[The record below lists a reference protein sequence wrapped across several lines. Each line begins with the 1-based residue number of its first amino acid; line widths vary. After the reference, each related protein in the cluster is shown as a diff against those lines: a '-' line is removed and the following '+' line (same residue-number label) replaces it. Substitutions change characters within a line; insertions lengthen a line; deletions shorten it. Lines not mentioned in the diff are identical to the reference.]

1 MVGLFRYGALCRF
14 CKSEGKI
21 ILRRRFSM
29 EAPQEEVLRKDRLR
43 RKKRIRLIILACLVL
58 IPLLTYLETR
68 VVQMGAVPFP
78 VSGNVLIF
86 VLINFNVLLLL
97 LMVFLVLRNLAQ
109 LVFERRR
116 HFLGTK
122 LRSKL
127 VIAFVSM
134 SFFPTGLLFF
144 IALQFVSTSMDY
156 WFNINVAQSLEES
169 ISIAKN
175 TYQEAQD
182 QVDRQARLIAE
193 RLESKRYENLAG
205 ENLTP
210 VLQGFIKSHGLAGIE
225 VISEQREVVARAYRP
240 EIAGEGV
247 PEIPLNLIR
256 NALADNQEQ
265 ATIQPVA
272 AGELVRGVSSVR
284 LGGAENRQ
292 GALVVSLL
300 IPQER
305 VKRMQTISAGY
316 EGYKQ
321 LMILKAPI
329 KTTLLVML
337 LIVTLLIVFCA
348 IWFAFYVA
356 GGLTGPIGRLAE
368 ATRRVAEGELDFVL
382 EKTSGDEMGTLVDS
396 FNRMTSDLSASKRQ
410 LEEANAALRQGNLDA
425 ETRRRYMEIVL
436 QSVAAGVI
444 SLDEQGRIT
453 TINRFAEELLR
464 IDRRAFEGKEY
475 HAVLRPEHQAILEG
489 FLAELSRSGKSSLEK
504 PLRLTVGD
512 ETFSLRVNLARLED
526 ENNQPLGVVLV
537 FDNLTELEKAQRMAA
552 WREVARRIAHEVKN
566 PLTPIQLSAQ
576 RLRKRYLDRLA
587 GDQEVFDVCTKT
599 IVNQVDELKKLVSEF
614 SNFARMPAVHKAM
627 GSLAEM
633 ANEVFVFY
641 QEAHKDRQFRLRVEG
656 PIPQFSFD
664 AKQMK
669 RVLIN
674 LLNNAVAATAGGGMI
689 EIVLACEEERK
700 VVSLEVRDNGSG
712 VSDEDKLRL
721 FEPYFSR
728 KKTGTGL
735 GLAIASTVVAD
746 HHGYIRV
753 KDNEPRG
760 TRFIVELPLGNG

>member
-1 MVGLFRYGALCRF
+1 MDATH
-14 CKSEGKI
+14 
-21 ILRRRFSM
+21 
-29 EAPQEEVLRKDRLR
+29 EEVLWHDRQR

-58 IPLLTYLETR
+58 IPLLTYFETR
-68 VVQMGAVPFP
+68 IVQLGAIPFP

-86 VLINFNVLLLL
+86 VLININVLLLL

-116 HFLGTK
+116 RFLGTK

-127 VIAFVSM
+127 VIAFVAM

-144 IALQFVSTSMDY
+144 ISLQFVSTSMDY
-156 WFNINVAQSLEES
+156 WFNSNVAQSLEES
-169 ISIAKN
+169 ISIARN
-175 TYQEAQD
+175 VYQETQE
-182 QVDRQARLIAE
+182 QVDRQARLISE
-193 RLESKRYENLAG
+193 RLEAKRYGNISWNNAD
-205 ENLTP
+205 P
-210 VLQGFIKSHGLAGIE
+210 VLQDIMKTHGLAGIE
-225 VISEQREVVARAYRP
+225 VVSGQREVLARVFRL
-240 EIAGEGV
+240 EVVSGGV
-247 PEIPLNLIR
+247 PEISQNMIR
-256 NALADNQEQ
+256 NVLADNKEQ
-265 ATIQPVA
+265 ITIQPVA
-272 AGELVRGVSSVR
+272 AGELVRGISPVR
-284 LGGAENRQ
+284 IDGTNAIQ
-292 GALVVSLL
+292 GALIVSQL

-305 VKRMQTISAGY
+305 VRRMQIISAGY

-321 LMILKAPI
+321 LMILKTPI
-329 KTTLLVML
+329 KTSLLVML

-356 GGLTGPIGRLAE
+356 GGLTGPIGKLAE

-396 FNRMTSDLSASKRQ
+396 FNRMTSDLSASKRE
-410 LEEANAALRQGNLDA
+410 LEEANAALCQGNLDA

-436 QSVAAGVI
+436 QNVAAGVI
-444 SLDEQGRIT
+444 SLDEHGRIT
-453 TINRFAEELLR
+453 TINRFAEELLK
-464 IDRRAFEGKEY
+464 IDRRALEGQEY
-475 HAVLRPEHQAILEG
+475 RAVLRPEHQAILDE
-489 FLAELSRSGKSSLEK
+489 FLAALFRSGKSSLER
-504 PLRLTVGD
+504 PLRLTVGK
-512 ETFSLRVNLARLED
+512 ETFSLRVNLTRLED

-537 FDNLTELEKAQRMAA
+537 FDNLTALEKAQRMAA

-599 IVNQVDELKKLVSEF
+599 IINQVDELKKLVSEF
-614 SNFARMPAVHKAM
+614 SSFARMPAVHKAM
-627 GSLAEM
+627 GNFVEM
-633 ANEVFVFY
+633 ANEVFILY
-641 QEAHKDRQFRLRVEG
+641 QEAHKDRQFRLQVEG
-656 PIPQFSFD
+656 PIPKFPFD
-664 AKQMK
+664 DKQMK

-674 LLNNAVAATAGGGMI
+674 LLNNAVAATAAAGVI

-700 VVSLEVRDNGSG
+700 MVRLEVRDNGFG
-712 VSDEDKLRL
+712 VSDEDKMRL

-728 KKTGTGL
+728 NKSGTGL

-753 KDNEPRG
+753 KDNAPCG
-760 TRFIVELPLGNG
+760 ARFVVELPLENG

>member
-1 MVGLFRYGALCRF
+1 M
-14 CKSEGKI
+14 
-21 ILRRRFSM
+21 RRRLSM
-29 EAPQEEVLRKDRLR
+29 EAADEEVLRKDRLR

-68 VVQMGAVPFP
+68 VVQLGTVPFP

-116 HFLGTK
+116 RFLGTK

-156 WFNINVAQSLEES
+156 WFNSNVAQSLEES
-169 ISIAKN
+169 IAIAKN
-175 TYQEAQD
+175 SYQETQD
-182 QVDRQARLIAE
+182 QVDRQARLIGD
-193 RLESKRYENLAG
+193 RLDAKRYGDISWKDAEPL
-205 ENLTP
+205 LKDIMKT
-210 VLQGFIKSHGLAGIE
+210 HGLAGIE
-225 VISEQREVVARAYRP
+225 VISGQREVLARAYRP
-240 EIAGEGV
+240 EIIKEGV
-247 PEIPLNLIR
+247 PEIPLDTIR
-256 NALADNQEQ
+256 NALADNTEQ
-265 ATIQPVA
+265 ITIQPVA
-272 AGELVRGVSSVR
+272 AGELIRGVSSIR
-284 LGGAENRQ
+284 IDGADAGQ
-292 GALVVSLL
+292 GALIVSLL

-305 VKRMQTISAGY
+305 VRQMQTISAGY

-329 KTTLLVML
+329 KTSLLVML

-396 FNRMTSDLSASKRQ
+396 FNRMTSDLLASKRQ
-410 LEEANAALRQGNLDA
+410 LEEANSALRQGNLDA

-444 SLDEQGRIT
+444 SLDEHGRIT

-464 IDRRAFEGKEY
+464 IDRRDFEGKEY
-475 HAVLRPEHQAILEG
+475 QAVLRPEHRAVLDG
-489 FLAELSRSGKSSLEK
+489 FLGELSRSGKSSLER

-512 ETFSLRVNLARLED
+512 ETFSLRVNVTRLED
-526 ENNQPLGVVLV
+526 ENNQSLGVVLV

-576 RLRKRYLDRLA
+576 RLRKRYLDRLE

-599 IVNQVDELKKLVSEF
+599 IINQVDELKKLVSEF
-614 SNFARMPAVHKAM
+614 SSFARMPAVHKAM
-627 GSLAEM
+627 GNIAEM
-633 ANEVFVFY
+633 ANEAFVLY
-641 QEAHKDRQFRLRVEG
+641 QEAHKDRLFRLRVEG
-656 PIPQFSFD
+656 PIPLFSFD
-664 AKQMK
+664 VKQMK
-669 RVLIN
+669 RVLVN
-674 LLNNAVAATAGGGMI
+674 LLNNAVAATSSAGEI
-689 EIVLACEEERK
+689 EIVLACEEERN
-700 VVSLEVRDNGSG
+700 VVILEVRDNGAG
-712 VSDEDKLRL
+712 VSDQDKLRL

-753 KDNEPRG
+753 KDNEPQG
-760 TRFIVELPLGNG
+760 ARFIIELPLSNG

>member
-1 MVGLFRYGALCRF
+1 
-14 CKSEGKI
+14 
-21 ILRRRFSM
+21 M
-29 EAPQEEVLRKDRLR
+29 ENTNEEVVRKDRLR

-58 IPLLTYLETR
+58 IPLLTYFETK
-68 VVQMGAVPFP
+68 VVQLGTIPFP

-86 VLINFNVLLLL
+86 VLINFNILLLL

-116 HFLGTK
+116 RFLGTK

-156 WFNINVAQSLEES
+156 WFNSNVARSLEES

-175 TYQEAQD
+175 SYQEAQD
-182 QVDRQARLIAE
+182 QADRQARLIAE
-193 RLESKRYENLAG
+193 RLESKRYGDFAG
-205 ENLTP
+205 GNMAP
-210 VLQGFIKSHGLAGIE
+210 VLQEIIKSHGLAGIE
-225 VISEQREVVARAYRP
+225 VISEQREVLARAYRP
-240 EIAGEGV
+240 EIASAGV
-247 PEIPLNLIR
+247 PEIPPNMIR
-256 NALADNQEQ
+256 NVLTDKQEQ

-284 LGGAENRQ
+284 IGGSEARQ

-305 VKRMQTISAGY
+305 VRRMQTISAGY

-396 FNRMTSDLSASKRQ
+396 FNRMTSDLAASKRQ
-410 LEEANAALRQGNLDA
+410 IEEANAALRQGNLDA

-436 QSVAAGVI
+436 QNVAAGVI

-453 TINRFAEELLR
+453 TINRFAVELLR

-475 HAVLRPEHQAILEG
+475 HTVLIPEHRAILEG
-489 FLAELSRSGKSSLEK
+489 FFAELSRSGKSSLER
-504 PLRLTVGD
+504 PLRLKVGD
-512 ETFSLRVNLARLED
+512 NTFSLRVNITRLED

-576 RLRKRYLDRLA
+576 RLRKRYLDRLD

-627 GSLAEM
+627 GNLAEM
-633 ANEVFVFY
+633 ANEVFVLY
-641 QEAHKDRQFRLRVEG
+641 QEAHKDRQFRFRVEG
-656 PIPQFSFD
+656 PIPLFSFD
-664 AKQMK
+664 VKQMK

-674 LLNNAVAATAGGGMI
+674 LLNNAVAATGEAGVI
-689 EIVLACEEERK
+689 EIVLVCENERK
-700 VVSLEVRDNGSG
+700 VVTLEVRDNGSG
-712 VSDEDKLRL
+712 VSDEDKPRL

-753 KDNEPRG
+753 KDNEPQG
-760 TRFIVELPLGNG
+760 ARFIVELPLENG

>member
-1 MVGLFRYGALCRF
+1 M
-14 CKSEGKI
+14 
-21 ILRRRFSM
+21 RRRLSM
-29 EAPQEEVLRKDRLR
+29 EVADEEVLRKDRLR

-68 VVQMGAVPFP
+68 VVQLGTVPFP

-116 HFLGTK
+116 RFLGTK

-156 WFNINVAQSLEES
+156 WFNSNVAQSLEES
-169 ISIAKN
+169 IAIAKN
-175 TYQEAQD
+175 SYQETQD
-182 QVDRQARLIAE
+182 QVDRQARLIGD
-193 RLESKRYENLAG
+193 RLDAKRYGDISWKDAEPL
-205 ENLTP
+205 LKDIMKT
-210 VLQGFIKSHGLAGIE
+210 HGLAGIE
-225 VISEQREVVARAYRP
+225 VISGQREVLARAYRP
-240 EIAGEGV
+240 EIIKEGV
-247 PEIPLNLIR
+247 PEIPLDTIR
-256 NALADNQEQ
+256 NALADNTEQ
-265 ATIQPVA
+265 ITIQPVA
-272 AGELVRGVSSVR
+272 AGELIRGVSSIR
-284 LGGAENRQ
+284 IDGADAGQ
-292 GALVVSLL
+292 GALIVSLL

-305 VKRMQTISAGY
+305 VRQMQTISAGY

-329 KTTLLVML
+329 KTSLLVML

-396 FNRMTSDLSASKRQ
+396 FNRMTSDLLASKRQ
-410 LEEANAALRQGNLDA
+410 LEEANSALRQGNLDA

-444 SLDEQGRIT
+444 SLDEHGRIT

-464 IDRRAFEGKEY
+464 IDRRDFEGKEY
-475 HAVLRPEHQAILEG
+475 QAVLRPEHRAVLDG
-489 FLAELSRSGKSSLEK
+489 FLGELSRSGKSSLER
-504 PLRLTVGD
+504 PLRLTVDD
-512 ETFSLRVNLARLED
+512 ETFSLRVNVTRLED
-526 ENNQPLGVVLV
+526 ENNQSLGVVLV

-576 RLRKRYLDRLA
+576 RLRKRYLDRLE

-599 IVNQVDELKKLVSEF
+599 IINQVDELKKLVSEF
-614 SNFARMPAVHKAM
+614 SSFARMPAVHKAM
-627 GSLAEM
+627 GNIAEM
-633 ANEVFVFY
+633 ANEAFVLY
-641 QEAHKDRQFRLRVEG
+641 QEAHKDRLFRLRVEG
-656 PIPQFSFD
+656 PIPLFSFD
-664 AKQMK
+664 VKQMK
-669 RVLIN
+669 RVLVN
-674 LLNNAVAATAGGGMI
+674 LLNNAVAATSQAGEI
-689 EIVLACEEERK
+689 EIVLACEEERN
-700 VVSLEVRDNGSG
+700 VVILEVRDNGAG
-712 VSDEDKLRL
+712 VSDQDKLRL

-753 KDNEPRG
+753 KDNEPQG
-760 TRFIVELPLGNG
+760 ARFIIELPLSNG

>member
-1 MVGLFRYGALCRF
+1 MD
-14 CKSEGKI
+14 
-21 ILRRRFSM
+21 
-29 EAPQEEVLRKDRLR
+29 APPEEVLRKDRLR
-43 RKKRIRLIILACLVL
+43 RKKRIRLVIFACLVL
-58 IPLLTYLETR
+58 IPLLTYFETR
-68 VVQMGAVPFP
+68 IVQLGAIPFP

-116 HFLGTK
+116 RFLGTK

-169 ISIAKN
+169 IAIAKN
-175 TYQEAQD
+175 VYQEAED
-182 QVDRQARLIAE
+182 QADRQGHLIAE
-193 RLESKRYENLAG
+193 RLELKRYGDIAG
-205 ENLTP
+205 GNLTP
-210 VLQGFIKSHGLAGIE
+210 LLQEIMKSHGLAGIE

-240 EIAGEGV
+240 EVVGEGV
-247 PEIPLNLIR
+247 PEIPLNMIR
-256 NALADNQEQ
+256 NAYADNQAQ
-265 ATIQPVA
+265 TTIQPVA
-272 AGELVRGVSSVR
+272 AGELVRSVSSVR
-284 LGGAENRQ
+284 IGGTDARQ

-329 KTTLLVML
+329 KTSLLVML

-410 LEEANAALRQGNLDA
+410 LEEANTALRQGNLDA

-436 QSVAAGVI
+436 QNVAAGVI

-464 IDRRAFEGKEY
+464 IDRRALEGKEY
-475 HAVLRPEHQAILEG
+475 HAVLRPEHRAILEG
-489 FLAELSRSGKSSLEK
+489 FLAELSRSGKPSLER

-512 ETFSLRVNLARLED
+512 ETFSLRVNLTRLED

-576 RLRKRYLDRLA
+576 RLRKRYLDRLS
-587 GDQEVFDVCTKT
+587 GDQEVFDVCTRT

-614 SNFARMPAVHKAM
+614 SNFARMPAVHKTM

-633 ANEVFVFY
+633 ANEAFVLY

-664 AKQMK
+664 GKQMK

-674 LLNNAVAATAGGGMI
+674 LLNNAVAATVTAGII
-689 EIVLACEEERK
+689 EIVLACEEERN
-700 VVSLEVRDNGSG
+700 VVRLEVRDNGSG
-712 VSDEDKLRL
+712 VSDEDKPRL

-753 KDNEPRG
+753 KDNEPQG
-760 TRFIVELPLGNG
+760 ARFIVELPLGNG

>member
-1 MVGLFRYGALCRF
+1 
-14 CKSEGKI
+14 
-21 ILRRRFSM
+21 M
-29 EAPQEEVLRKDRLR
+29 EATQEEILKKDRLR

-116 HFLGTK
+116 RFLGTK

-193 RLESKRYENLAG
+193 RLESKRYEDIAG
-205 ENLTP
+205 EKLTP
-210 VLQGFIKSHGLAGIE
+210 VLQGFVKSHGLAGIE

-240 EIAGEGV
+240 EIAGEEV

-265 ATIQPVA
+265 ATVQPVA

-284 LGGAENRQ
+284 LGGAEARQ
-292 GALVVSLL
+292 GALIVSLL
-300 IPQER
+300 IPLER
-305 VKRMQTISAGY
+305 VKRMQIISAGY

-410 LEEANAALRQGNLDA
+410 LEEANGALRQGNLDA

-475 HAVLRPEHQAILEG
+475 HAVLRPEHRAILEG
-489 FLAELSRSGKSSLEK
+489 FLVELSRSGKTSLER
-504 PLRLTVGD
+504 PLRLTMGD
-512 ETFSLRVNLARLED
+512 ETFSLRVNVTRLAD

-599 IVNQVDELKKLVSEF
+599 IINQVDELKKLVSEF

-633 ANEVFVFY
+633 ANEVFILY
-641 QEAHKDRQFRLRVEG
+641 QEAHKNRQFRLRVEG

-674 LLNNAVAATAGGGMI
+674 LLNNAVAATAEAGVI

-712 VSDEDKLRL
+712 VSDEDKPRL

-760 TRFIVELPLGNG
+760 ARFIVELPLGNG

>member
-1 MVGLFRYGALCRF
+1 
-14 CKSEGKI
+14 
-21 ILRRRFSM
+21 M
-29 EAPQEEVLRKDRLR
+29 EAVDGEVLRKDRLR

-68 VVQMGAVPFP
+68 VVQLGTVPFP

-116 HFLGTK
+116 RFLGTK

-156 WFNINVAQSLEES
+156 WFNSNVAQSLEES
-169 ISIAKN
+169 IAIAKN
-175 TYQEAQD
+175 SYQETQE
-182 QVDRQARLIAE
+182 QVDRQARLIGD
-193 RLESKRYENLAG
+193 RLDAKRYGDISWKDAE
-205 ENLTP
+205 P
-210 VLQGFIKSHGLAGIE
+210 VLKDIMKTHGLAGIE
-225 VISEQREVVARAYRP
+225 VISGQREVLARAYRP
-240 EIAGEGV
+240 EIIKEGV
-247 PEIPLNLIR
+247 PEIPLDTIR
-256 NALADNQEQ
+256 NALADNTEQ
-265 ATIQPVA
+265 ITIQPVA
-272 AGELVRGVSSVR
+272 AGELVRGVSSIR
-284 LGGAENRQ
+284 IDGADAGQ
-292 GALVVSLL
+292 GALIVSLL

-305 VKRMQTISAGY
+305 VRQMQTISAGY

-329 KTTLLVML
+329 KTSLLVML

-348 IWFAFYVA
+348 VWFAFYVA

-382 EKTSGDEMGTLVDS
+382 ENTSGDEMGTLVDS
-396 FNRMTSDLSASKRQ
+396 FNRMTSDLLASKRQ
-410 LEEANAALRQGNLDA
+410 LEEANSALRQGNLDA

-444 SLDEQGRIT
+444 SLDEHGRIT

-464 IDRRAFEGKEY
+464 IDRRDFEGKEY
-475 HAVLRPEHQAILEG
+475 QAVLRPEHRAVLDG
-489 FLAELSRSGKSSLEK
+489 FLGELSRSGKSSLER

-512 ETFSLRVNLARLED
+512 ETFSLRVNVTRLED
-526 ENNQPLGVVLV
+526 ENNQSLGVVLV

-576 RLRKRYLDRLA
+576 RLRKRYLDRLE

-599 IVNQVDELKKLVSEF
+599 IINQVDELKKLVSEF
-614 SNFARMPAVHKAM
+614 SSFARMPAVHKAM
-627 GSLAEM
+627 GNIAEM
-633 ANEVFVFY
+633 ANEAFVLY
-641 QEAHKDRQFRLRVEG
+641 QEAHKDRLFRLRVEG
-656 PIPQFSFD
+656 PIPLFSFD
-664 AKQMK
+664 VKQMK
-669 RVLIN
+669 RVLVN
-674 LLNNAVAATAGGGMI
+674 LLNNAVAATSAAGVI
-689 EIVLACEEERK
+689 EIVLACEEERN
-700 VVSLEVRDNGSG
+700 VVILEVRDNGAG
-712 VSDEDKLRL
+712 VSDQDKLRL

-753 KDNEPRG
+753 KDNEPHG
-760 TRFIVELPLGNG
+760 ARFIIELPLSNG

>member
-1 MVGLFRYGALCRF
+1 
-14 CKSEGKI
+14 
-21 ILRRRFSM
+21 LRRRLSM
-29 EAPQEEVLRKDRLR
+29 EAADEEVLRKDRLR

-68 VVQMGAVPFP
+68 VVQLGTVPFP

-116 HFLGTK
+116 RFLGTK

-156 WFNINVAQSLEES
+156 WFNSNVAQSLEES
-169 ISIAKN
+169 IAIAKN
-175 TYQEAQD
+175 SYQETQD
-182 QVDRQARLIAE
+182 QVDRQARLIGD
-193 RLESKRYENLAG
+193 RLDAKRYGDISWKDAE
-205 ENLTP
+205 P
-210 VLQGFIKSHGLAGIE
+210 VLKDIMKTHGLAGIE
-225 VISEQREVVARAYRP
+225 VISGQREVLARAYRP
-240 EIAGEGV
+240 EIIKEGV
-247 PEIPLNLIR
+247 PEIPLDTIR
-256 NALADNQEQ
+256 NALADNTEQ
-265 ATIQPVA
+265 ITIQPVA
-272 AGELVRGVSSVR
+272 AGELVRGVSSIR
-284 LGGAENRQ
+284 IDGADAGQ
-292 GALVVSLL
+292 GALIVSLL

-305 VKRMQTISAGY
+305 VRQMQTISAGY

-329 KTTLLVML
+329 KTSLLVML

-348 IWFAFYVA
+348 VWFAFYVA

-396 FNRMTSDLSASKRQ
+396 FNRMTSDLLASKRQ
-410 LEEANAALRQGNLDA
+410 LEEANSALRQGNLDA

-444 SLDEQGRIT
+444 SLDEHGRIT

-464 IDRRAFEGKEY
+464 IDRRDFEGKEY
-475 HAVLRPEHQAILEG
+475 QAVLRPEHRAVLDG
-489 FLAELSRSGKSSLEK
+489 FLGELSRSGKSSLER

-512 ETFSLRVNLARLED
+512 ETFSLRVNVTRLED
-526 ENNQPLGVVLV
+526 ENNQSLGVVLV

-576 RLRKRYLDRLA
+576 RLRKRYLDRLE

-599 IVNQVDELKKLVSEF
+599 IINQVDELKKLVSEF
-614 SNFARMPAVHKAM
+614 SSFARMPAVHKAM
-627 GSLAEM
+627 GNIAEM
-633 ANEVFVFY
+633 ANEAFVLY
-641 QEAHKDRQFRLRVEG
+641 QEAHKDRLFRLRVEG
-656 PIPQFSFD
+656 PIPVFSFD
-664 AKQMK
+664 VKQMK
-669 RVLIN
+669 RVLVN
-674 LLNNAVAATAGGGMI
+674 LLNNAVAATSKAGEI
-689 EIVLACEEERK
+689 EIVLACEEERN
-700 VVSLEVRDNGSG
+700 VVILEVRDNGAG
-712 VSDEDKLRL
+712 VSDQDKLRL

-753 KDNEPRG
+753 KDNEPQG
-760 TRFIVELPLGNG
+760 ARFIIELPLNNG

>member
-1 MVGLFRYGALCRF
+1 MDV
-14 CKSEGKI
+14 
-21 ILRRRFSM
+21 
-29 EAPQEEVLRKDRLR
+29 APEDVLRKDRQR
-43 RKKRIRLIILACLVL
+43 RKKRIRLVILTCLVL
-58 IPLLTYLETR
+58 VPLLTYLETR
-68 VVQMGAVPFP
+68 VVQLGVIPFP

-116 HFLGTK
+116 RFLGTK

-156 WFNINVAQSLEES
+156 WFNINVARSLEES

-175 TYQEAQD
+175 VYLEAEN
-182 QVDRQARLIAE
+182 QVDLQGRLIAE
-193 RLESKRYENLAG
+193 RLESKRFGDVAG

-210 VLQGFIKSHGLAGIE
+210 LLQEIMKSHGLAGIE
-225 VISEQREVVARAYRP
+225 VISGQREVLARAYRP
-240 EIAGEGV
+240 EVVGEGV
-247 PEIPLNLIR
+247 PEIPLNMIR
-256 NALADNQEQ
+256 NAYADNKEQ
-265 ATIQPVA
+265 ITIQPVV
-272 AGELVRGVSSVR
+272 AGELVRGVSLVR
-284 LGGAENRQ
+284 IGGSGARQ

-305 VKRMQTISAGY
+305 VLRMQTISAGY

-329 KTTLLVML
+329 KTSLLVML

-444 SLDEQGRIT
+444 SLDEDGRIT

-475 HAVLRPEHQAILEG
+475 RAVLRPEHRTVLED
-489 FLAELSRSGKSSLEK
+489 FFAELSRSGKSSLER

-512 ETFSLRVNLARLED
+512 ETFSLRVNVARLED
-526 ENNQPLGVVLV
+526 ENNHPLGVVLV

-614 SNFARMPAVHKAM
+614 SNFARMPAVQKTL

-633 ANEVFVFY
+633 ANEVFILY

-656 PIPQFSFD
+656 PIPQFFFD
-664 AKQMK
+664 SKQMK

-674 LLNNAVAATAGGGMI
+674 LLNNAVAATAGAGVI
-689 EIVLACEEERK
+689 EMVLTCEEERN
-700 VVSLEVRDNGSG
+700 VVTLEVRDNGSG
-712 VSDEDKLRL
+712 VSDQDKLRL

-753 KDNEPRG
+753 RDNEPRG
-760 TRFIVELPLGNG
+760 ARFIVELPLGNG

>member
-1 MVGLFRYGALCRF
+1 M
-14 CKSEGKI
+14 
-21 ILRRRFSM
+21 RRRLSM
-29 EAPQEEVLRKDRLR
+29 EAADEEVLRKDRLR

-68 VVQMGAVPFP
+68 VVQLGTVPFP

-116 HFLGTK
+116 RFLGTK

-156 WFNINVAQSLEES
+156 WFNSNVAQSLEES
-169 ISIAKN
+169 IAIAKN
-175 TYQEAQD
+175 SYQETQD
-182 QVDRQARLIAE
+182 QVDRQARLIGD
-193 RLESKRYENLAG
+193 RLDAKRYGDISWKDAE
-205 ENLTP
+205 P
-210 VLQGFIKSHGLAGIE
+210 VLKDIMKTHGLAGIE
-225 VISEQREVVARAYRP
+225 VISGQREVLARAYRP
-240 EIAGEGV
+240 EIIKEGV
-247 PEIPLNLIR
+247 PEIPLDTIR
-256 NALADNQEQ
+256 NALADNTEQ
-265 ATIQPVA
+265 ITIQPVA
-272 AGELVRGVSSVR
+272 AGELIRGVSSIR
-284 LGGAENRQ
+284 IDGADAGQ
-292 GALVVSLL
+292 GALIVSLL

-305 VKRMQTISAGY
+305 VRQMQTISAGY

-329 KTTLLVML
+329 KTSLLVML

-396 FNRMTSDLSASKRQ
+396 FNRMTSDLLASKRQ
-410 LEEANAALRQGNLDA
+410 LEEANSALRQGNLDA

-444 SLDEQGRIT
+444 SLDEHGRIT

-464 IDRRAFEGKEY
+464 IDRRDFEGKEY
-475 HAVLRPEHQAILEG
+475 QAVLRPEHRAVLDG
-489 FLAELSRSGKSSLEK
+489 FLGELSRSGKSSLER

-512 ETFSLRVNLARLED
+512 ETFSLRVNVTRLED
-526 ENNQPLGVVLV
+526 ENNQSLGVVLV

-576 RLRKRYLDRLA
+576 RLRKRYLDRLE

-599 IVNQVDELKKLVSEF
+599 IINQVDELKKLVSEF
-614 SNFARMPAVHKAM
+614 SSFARMPAVHKAM
-627 GSLAEM
+627 GNITEM
-633 ANEVFVFY
+633 ANEAFVLY
-641 QEAHKDRQFRLRVEG
+641 QEAHKDRLFRLRVEG
-656 PIPQFSFD
+656 PIPVFSFD
-664 AKQMK
+664 VKQMK
-669 RVLIN
+669 RVLVN
-674 LLNNAVAATAGGGMI
+674 LLNNAVAATSKAGEI
-689 EIVLACEEERK
+689 EIVLACEEERN
-700 VVSLEVRDNGSG
+700 VVILEVRDNGAG
-712 VSDEDKLRL
+712 VSDQDKLRL

-753 KDNEPRG
+753 KDNEPQG
-760 TRFIVELPLGNG
+760 ARFIIELPLNNG

>member
-1 MVGLFRYGALCRF
+1 MDATH
-14 CKSEGKI
+14 
-21 ILRRRFSM
+21 
-29 EAPQEEVLRKDRLR
+29 EEVVRKDRLR

-58 IPLLTYLETR
+58 IPLLTYFETR
-68 VVQMGAVPFP
+68 IVQLGAIPFP

-116 HFLGTK
+116 RFLGTK

-193 RLESKRYENLAG
+193 RLESKRYGDLAG
-205 ENLTP
+205 GNMSP
-210 VLQGFIKSHGLAGIE
+210 VLQEIIRSHGLAGIE
-225 VISEQREVVARAYRP
+225 LISGQREVLARAYRP
-240 EIAGEGV
+240 EIVSEGI
-247 PEIPLNLIR
+247 PEIPLNMIR
-256 NALADNQEQ
+256 NALADNQERM
-265 ATIQPVA
+265 TIQPVA

-284 LGGAENRQ
+284 IGGAEARQ

-305 VKRMQTISAGY
+305 VRRMQTISAGY

-436 QSVAAGVI
+436 QNVAAGVI

-464 IDRRAFEGKEY
+464 IDRRAFAGKEY
-475 HAVLRPEHQAILEG
+475 HSVLRPEHRAILEG

-512 ETFSLRVNLARLED
+512 NTFSLRVNITRLED

-599 IVNQVDELKKLVSEF
+599 IINQVDELKKLVSEF
-614 SNFARMPAVHKAM
+614 SNFARMPAVHKTF

-633 ANEVFVFY
+633 ANEVFVLY
-641 QEAHKDRQFRLRVEG
+641 QEAHKDRQFRLRVER

-674 LLNNAVAATAGGGMI
+674 LLNNAVAATATAGVI

-700 VVSLEVRDNGSG
+700 VVRFEVRDNGSG
-712 VSDEDKLRL
+712 VSDEDKPRL

-753 KDNEPRG
+753 RDNEPQG
-760 TRFIVELPLGNG
+760 ARFIVELPLGDSWKTVSLAWQGMVY

>member
-1 MVGLFRYGALCRF
+1 M
-14 CKSEGKI
+14 
-21 ILRRRFSM
+21 RRRLSM
-29 EAPQEEVLRKDRLR
+29 EAADEEVLRKDRLR

-68 VVQMGAVPFP
+68 VVQLGTVPFP

-116 HFLGTK
+116 RFLGTK

-156 WFNINVAQSLEES
+156 WFNSNVAQSLEES
-169 ISIAKN
+169 IAIAKN
-175 TYQEAQD
+175 SYQETQD
-182 QVDRQARLIAE
+182 QVDRQARLIGD
-193 RLESKRYENLAG
+193 RLDAKRYGDISWKDAE
-205 ENLTP
+205 P
-210 VLQGFIKSHGLAGIE
+210 VLKDIMKTHGLAGIE
-225 VISEQREVVARAYRP
+225 VISGQREVLARAYRP
-240 EIAGEGV
+240 EIIKEGV
-247 PEIPLNLIR
+247 PEIPLDTIR
-256 NALADNQEQ
+256 NALADNTEQ
-265 ATIQPVA
+265 ITIQPVA
-272 AGELVRGVSSVR
+272 AGELVRGVSSIR
-284 LGGAENRQ
+284 IDGADAGQ
-292 GALVVSLL
+292 GALIVSLL

-305 VKRMQTISAGY
+305 VRQMQTISAGY

-329 KTTLLVML
+329 KTSLLVML

-348 IWFAFYVA
+348 VWFAFYVA

-396 FNRMTSDLSASKRQ
+396 FNRMTSDLLASKRQ
-410 LEEANAALRQGNLDA
+410 LEEANSALRQGNLDA

-444 SLDEQGRIT
+444 SLDEHGRIT

-464 IDRRAFEGKEY
+464 IDRRDFEGKEY
-475 HAVLRPEHQAILEG
+475 QAVLRPEHRAVLDG
-489 FLAELSRSGKSSLEK
+489 FLGELSRSGKSSLER

-512 ETFSLRVNLARLED
+512 ETFSLRVNVTRLED
-526 ENNQPLGVVLV
+526 ENNQSLGVVLV

-576 RLRKRYLDRLA
+576 RLRKRYLDRLE

-599 IVNQVDELKKLVSEF
+599 IINQVDELKKLVSEF
-614 SNFARMPAVHKAM
+614 SSFARMPAVHKAM
-627 GSLAEM
+627 GNIAEM
-633 ANEVFVFY
+633 ANEAFVLY
-641 QEAHKDRQFRLRVEG
+641 QEAHKDRLFRLRVEG
-656 PIPQFSFD
+656 PIPVFSFD
-664 AKQMK
+664 VKQMK
-669 RVLIN
+669 RVLVN
-674 LLNNAVAATAGGGMI
+674 LLNNAVAATSKAGEI
-689 EIVLACEEERK
+689 EIVLACEEERN
-700 VVSLEVRDNGSG
+700 VVILEVRDNGAG
-712 VSDEDKLRL
+712 VSDQDKLRL

-753 KDNEPRG
+753 KDNEPQG
-760 TRFIVELPLGNG
+760 ARFIIELPLNNG

>member
-1 MVGLFRYGALCRF
+1 MDA
-14 CKSEGKI
+14 
-21 ILRRRFSM
+21 
-29 EAPQEEVLRKDRLR
+29 ANEEVLRKDRLR
-43 RKKRIRLIILACLVL
+43 RRKRIRLIILACLVL
-58 IPLLTYLETR
+58 IPLLTYFETR
-68 VVQMGAVPFP
+68 VVQLGVVPFP

-86 VLINFNVLLLL
+86 VLINFNILLLL

-109 LVFERRR
+109 LVFERRQR
-116 HFLGTK
+116 FLGTK

-182 QVDRQARLIAE
+182 QVDRQGRLIGE
-193 RLESKRYENLAG
+193 RLESKRYGDITGGNV
-205 ENLTP
+205 TP
-210 VLQGFIKSHGLAGIE
+210 VLQDIMKSHGLAGIE
-225 VISEQREVVARAYRP
+225 VISEQREVLARAYWP
-240 EIAGEGV
+240 EIMSDGV
-247 PEIPLNLIR
+247 PEIPLNIIR
-256 NALADNQEQ
+256 SALADNQGQ
-265 ATIQPVA
+265 IIIQPVA
-272 AGELVRGVSSVR
+272 TGELVRGVSSVR
-284 LGGAENRQ
+284 LGSPEALQ
-292 GALVVSLL
+292 GVLVVSML

-305 VKRMQTISAGY
+305 VRRMQIISAGY

-329 KTTLLVML
+329 KTSLLVML

-356 GGLTGPIGRLAE
+356 SGLTGPIGRLAE

-396 FNRMTSDLSASKRQ
+396 FNRMTSDLSAGKKQ
-410 LEEANAALRQGNLDA
+410 LEAANSALRQGNLDA
-425 ETRRRYMEIVL
+425 ESRRRYMEIIL
-436 QSVAAGVI
+436 QNVAAGVI
-444 SLDEQGRIT
+444 SLDERGRIS

-464 IDRRAFEGKEY
+464 IDRRGFEGKEY
-475 HAVLRPEHQAILEG
+475 RAVLRPEHTAVLEG
-489 FLAELSRSGKSSLEK
+489 FLAELSASGKSSIER

-512 ETFSLRVNLARLED
+512 ETFSLRVNVTRLED
-526 ENNQPLGVVLV
+526 ENSLPLGVVLV

-587 GDQEVFDVCTKT
+587 GDKEVFDVCTKT
-599 IVNQVDELKKLVSEF
+599 IINQVDELKKLVSEF
-614 SNFARMPAVHKAM
+614 SSFARMPAVHKTM

-633 ANEVFVFY
+633 ANEVFVLY

-656 PIPQFSFD
+656 PIPSFSFD

-674 LLNNAVAATAGGGMI
+674 FLNNAVAATGNGGVI
-689 EIVLACEEERK
+689 EIILACEQERDL
-700 VVSLEVRDNGSG
+700 VSFEVRDNGSG

-753 KDNEPRG
+753 KDNEPNG
-760 TRFIVELPLGNG
+760 TRFIVELPLGTG

>member
-1 MVGLFRYGALCRF
+1 
-14 CKSEGKI
+14 
-21 ILRRRFSM
+21 M
-29 EAPQEEVLRKDRLR
+29 EAADEEVLRKDRLR

-68 VVQMGAVPFP
+68 VVQLGTVPFP

-116 HFLGTK
+116 RFLGTK

-156 WFNINVAQSLEES
+156 WFNSNVAQSLEES
-169 ISIAKN
+169 IAIAKN
-175 TYQEAQD
+175 SYQETQD
-182 QVDRQARLIAE
+182 QVDRQARLIGD
-193 RLESKRYENLAG
+193 RLDAKRYGDISWKDAE
-205 ENLTP
+205 P
-210 VLQGFIKSHGLAGIE
+210 VLKDIMKTHGLAGIE
-225 VISEQREVVARAYRP
+225 VISGQREVLARAYRP
-240 EIAGEGV
+240 EIIKEGV
-247 PEIPLNLIR
+247 PEIPLDTIR
-256 NALADNQEQ
+256 NALADNTEQ
-265 ATIQPVA
+265 ITIQPVA
-272 AGELVRGVSSVR
+272 AGELIRGVSSIR
-284 LGGAENRQ
+284 IDGADAGQ
-292 GALVVSLL
+292 GALIVSLL

-305 VKRMQTISAGY
+305 VRQMQTISAGY

-329 KTTLLVML
+329 KTSLLVML

-396 FNRMTSDLSASKRQ
+396 FNRMTSDLLASKRQ
-410 LEEANAALRQGNLDA
+410 LEEANSALRQGNLDA

-444 SLDEQGRIT
+444 SLDEHGRIT

-464 IDRRAFEGKEY
+464 IDRGDFEGKEY
-475 HAVLRPEHQAILEG
+475 QAVLRPEHRAVLDG
-489 FLAELSRSGKSSLEK
+489 FLGELSRSGKSSLER

-512 ETFSLRVNLARLED
+512 ETFSLRVNVTRLED
-526 ENNQPLGVVLV
+526 ENNQSLGVVLV

-576 RLRKRYLDRLA
+576 RLRKRYLDRLE

-599 IVNQVDELKKLVSEF
+599 IINQVDELKKLVSEF
-614 SNFARMPAVHKAM
+614 SSFARMPAVHKAM
-627 GSLAEM
+627 GNIAEM
-633 ANEVFVFY
+633 ANEAFVLY
-641 QEAHKDRQFRLRVEG
+641 QEAHKDRLFRLRVEG
-656 PIPQFSFD
+656 PIPLFSFD
-664 AKQMK
+664 VKQMK
-669 RVLIN
+669 RVLVN
-674 LLNNAVAATAGGGMI
+674 LLNNAVAATSSAGEI
-689 EIVLACEEERK
+689 EIVLACEEERN
-700 VVSLEVRDNGSG
+700 VVILEVRDNGAG
-712 VSDEDKLRL
+712 VSDQDKLRL

-753 KDNEPRG
+753 KDNEPQG
-760 TRFIVELPLGNG
+760 ARFIIELPLNNG

>member
-1 MVGLFRYGALCRF
+1 MDAIHEDVLGRD
-14 CKSEGKI
+14 
-21 ILRRRFSM
+21 RR
-29 EAPQEEVLRKDRLR
+29 R

-58 IPLLTYLETR
+58 IPLLTYFETR
-68 VVQMGAVPFP
+68 IVQLGAIPFP

-116 HFLGTK
+116 RFLGTK

-144 IALQFVSTSMDY
+144 ISLQFVSTSMDY

-175 TYQEAQD
+175 IYQETQD

-193 RLESKRYENLAG
+193 RLESKRYGDISG
-205 ENLTP
+205 ENVAPL
-210 VLQGFIKSHGLAGIE
+210 LQDIMKTHGLAGIE
-225 VISEQREVVARAYRP
+225 VISGQREVLARAYRQ
-240 EIAGEGV
+240 EIVGEGV
-247 PEIPLNLIR
+247 PEIPLNMIR
-256 NALADNQEQ
+256 NALADNKEQ
-265 ATIQPVA
+265 ITIQPVA
-272 AGELVRGVSSVR
+272 AGELVRGVSPVR
-284 LGGAENRQ
+284 IGGTDARQ
-292 GALVVSLL
+292 GVLVVSLL

-305 VKRMQTISAGY
+305 VLRMQTISAGY

-321 LMILKAPI
+321 LMMLKAPI
-329 KTTLLVML
+329 KTSLLVML

-348 IWFAFYVA
+348 IWFAFYIA

-396 FNRMTSDLSASKRQ
+396 FNRMTSDLFASKSE
-410 LEEANAALRQGNLDA
+410 LEEANAALRQGNIDA

-436 QSVAAGVI
+436 QNVAAGVI
-444 SLDEQGRIT
+444 SLDEHGRIT

-464 IDRRAFEGKEY
+464 IDRRSFEGKEY
-475 HAVLRPEHQAILEG
+475 QAVLRPEHRVVLEG
-489 FLAELSRSGKSSLEK
+489 FFAELYRSGKSFVER
-504 PLRLTVGD
+504 PLRLRVGD
-512 ETFSLRVNLARLED
+512 ETFSLRVNVTRLED

-576 RLRKRYLDRLA
+576 RLRKRYLDRLS

-599 IVNQVDELKKLVSEF
+599 IINQVDELKKLVSEF
-614 SNFARMPAVHKAM
+614 SSFARMPAVHKTM

-633 ANEVFVFY
+633 ANEVFILY
-641 QEAHKDRQFRLRVEG
+641 QEAHKDRQFGLRVEG
-656 PIPQFSFD
+656 PIPVFSFD
-664 AKQMK
+664 GKQMK

-674 LLNNAVAATAGGGMI
+674 LLNNAVAATANAGKI
-689 EIVLACEEERK
+689 EIILACEEERN

-753 KDNEPRG
+753 KDNDPKG

>member
-1 MVGLFRYGALCRF
+1 MDATC
-14 CKSEGKI
+14 
-21 ILRRRFSM
+21 
-29 EAPQEEVLRKDRLR
+29 EEVLWKDRRR

-68 VVQMGAVPFP
+68 VVQLGVVPFP

-86 VLINFNVLLLL
+86 VLINFNILLLL

-116 HFLGTK
+116 RFLGTK

-144 IALQFVSTSMDY
+144 ISLQFVSTSMDY

-175 TYQEAQD
+175 IYQEAQD
-182 QVDRQARLIAE
+182 QVERQGRLIAE
-193 RLESKRYENLAG
+193 RLEAKHYHDLAG
-205 ENLTP
+205 KNMSP
-210 VLQGFIKSHGLAGIE
+210 VLQELMKTHGLAGIE
-225 VISEQREVVARAYRP
+225 VISGQNEVLARVYRP
-240 EIAGEGV
+240 EVANEAV
-247 PEIPLNLIR
+247 PEIPLNLLR
-256 NALADNQEQ
+256 NAYAGNQGQ
-265 ATIQPVA
+265 TVIQPVA
-272 AGELVRGVSSVR
+272 AGELVRGVSLVR
-284 LGGAENRQ
+284 IGGSEARQ
-292 GALVVSLL
+292 GVLIVSLL

-305 VKRMQTISAGY
+305 VRRMQTISAGY

-321 LMILKAPI
+321 LMMLKAPI
-329 KTTLLVML
+329 KTSLLVML

-396 FNRMTSDLSASKRQ
+396 FNRMTSDLSASKKQ
-410 LEEANAALRQGNLDA
+410 LEEANTALSQGNLDA

-436 QSVAAGVI
+436 QNVAAGVI

-464 IDRRAFEGKEY
+464 INRLAFLGQEFR
-475 HAVLRPEHQAILEG
+475 AVLRPEHRAVLEG
-489 FLAELSRSGKSSLEK
+489 FLAELSRSGKPSLER
-504 PLRLTVGD
+504 PLRLTVGE
-512 ETFSLRVNLARLED
+512 ETFSLRVNVTRLED

-576 RLRKRYLDRLA
+576 RLRKRYLDRLS
-587 GDQEVFDVCTKT
+587 GDQEVFDICTKT

-614 SNFARMPAVHKAM
+614 SNFARMPAINKAM
-627 GSLAEM
+627 GNLAEM
-633 ANEVFVFY
+633 ANEVFILY
-641 QEAHKDRQFRLRVEG
+641 QEAHKDKQFRLLLEG
-656 PIPQFSFD
+656 PLPQFSFD
-664 AKQMK
+664 GKQMK

-674 LLNNAVAATAGGGMI
+674 LLNNAVAATAEAGVI
-689 EIVLACEEERK
+689 EIVLAWEKKRK
-700 VVSLEVRDNGSG
+700 VIRLEVRDNGSG
-712 VSDEDKLRL
+712 VSDKDKPRL

-753 KDNEPRG
+753 KDNLPQG
-760 TRFIVELPLGNG
+760 ARFIVELPLGNS